1 MHKLWASTYK
11 EALLL
16 IRDIGGLAILFI
28 MPLILV
34 ITVTLIQD
42 STFRSINDT
51 KIPILW
57 VDQDQD
63 KVSKSIYG
71 GLEESN
77 AFTIIDKT
85 SEEEARELVFGGK
98 YQLAIVIPSNLTT
111 ELEQKVNRNVDGLLS
126 KFGLEESSPEPRKE
140 NLERKEVILYFD
152 PATQMAFKNS
162 VKNGIDK
169 MIFNIETETIYRAF
183 QSQITDD

>member
-28 MPLILV
+28 MPLVLV
-34 ITVTLIQD
+34 VTVTLIQD

-57 VDQDQD
+57 VDRD
-63 KVSKSIYG
+63 KDMVSRNIYE

-77 AFTIIDKT
+77 AFTIIDKA
-85 SEEEARELVFGGK
+85 SEEEARELVFNGK
-98 YQLAIVIPSNLTT
+98 YQLAIVIPPNLTA
-111 ELEQKVNRNVDGLLS
+111 ELEQKVNRNVEDLLS
-126 KFGLEESSPEPRKE
+126 KFGLDEDSPKTQKE
-140 NLERKEVILYFD
+140 K
-152 PATQMAFKNS
+152 
-162 VKNGIDK
+162 
-169 MIFNIETETIYRAF
+169 
-183 QSQITDD
+183 